1 MGLEAFYINYIEV
14 HFSGERKVSGEST
27 FGVETLR
34 IGPHGIIST
43 PSRLARV
50 HVFLLYIFKCR
61 RAMASFSASNVTEL
75 LADLRKGERAVEEDL
90 LAEVHAELRRL
101 ARGQR
106 RRWRGDPSLRTTA
119 LAHEAYLRLVD
130 REEQSWENR
139 SHFFAVAAT
148 AMRQILLN
156 EARRKRAE
164 KRGGD
169 APLLSLEKLR
179 ELIGQRDPADERRAD
194 DALLSAE
201 EAEFLVLLGEAMD
214 RFDEEHPR
222 AARGVECRFFGGMTI
237 EETAE
242 GLDVSEATVS
252 RDWNQAKAWLYR
264 EMKNMRSEGEGT

>member
-1 MGLEAFYINYIEV
+1 M
-14 HFSGERKVSGEST
+14 
-27 FGVETLR
+27 
-34 IGPHGIIST
+34 IS
-43 PSRLARV
+43 SSE
-50 HVFLLYIFKCR
+50 HD
-61 RAMASFSASNVTEL
+61 VTEL
-75 LADLRKGERAVEEDL
+75 LADLRAGDEAAEAEL
-90 LAEVHAELRRL
+90 LEEVHAELRRL

-119 LAHEAYLRLVD
+119 LAHKAYLKLKD

-169 APLLSLEKLR
+169 APVLSLEKLR
-179 ELIGQRDPADERRAD
+179 ESLGQEDPAGDKRPD
-194 DALLSAE
+194 DALLLAE
-201 EAEFLVLLGEAMD
+201 EAELLVLLGEALS

-222 AARGVECRFFGGMTI
+222 AARVVECRFFGGMTI

-242 GLDVSEATVS
+242 VLSVSAATVS
-252 RDWNQAKAWLYR
+252 RDWNHARAWLYR
-264 EMKNMRSEGEGT
+264 EMKKMRREHEES